1 MDELGLQQ
9 VASRIEQKISD
20 NSLQLPM
27 LPQVT
32 SEVLALVNDVDSD
45 AVALSKL
52 IQSDQALAGHVMRI
66 ANSAAYSPTAKMTSL
81 QQAIARLGMQ
91 NISEIAM
98 AASLG
103 PKMVSAAGFESM
115 ITDLWRYSLAVAIW
129 SREIARERRANVESA
144 FLAGLLFQIGKPVV
158 LQAALEI
165 SQGLDL
171 ECTPEE
177 ANQLMDSFGAAV
189 GAKLAQLWQLPS
201 AVHET
206 ITYIDSPSQ
215 STAQDVVETVRAG
228 KVLAAVTVSDRQYD
242 ADSLVKAPEIIDVN
256 LYAADVMGLLEKTD
270 KVHETLEALSL

>member
-1 MDELGLQQ
+1 MDESGLQQ
-9 VASRIEQKISD
+9 VGSRLEQKLAD

-32 SEVLALVNDVDSD
+32 SDVLSLVNDVDSD
-45 AVALSKL
+45 AASLSKI

-103 PKMVSAAGFESM
+103 PKMVSAPAFEDM
-115 ITDLWRYSLAVAIW
+115 VGQLWRYSLAVALW
-129 SREIARERRANVESA
+129 SREIARERRSNVESA
-144 FLAGLLFQIGKPVV
+144 FLAGLLFQIGNPVV
-158 LQAALEI
+158 LQASLEI
-165 SQGLDL
+165 SQALNL
-171 ECTPEE
+171 ECTVED
-177 ANQLMDSFGAAV
+177 ADQLMNHFGAQV
-189 GAKLAQLWQLPS
+189 GASLAKSWQLPS

-206 ITYIDSPSQ
+206 IVHIDTPNDSSA
-215 STAQDVVETVRAG
+215 TDVVETVRAG
-228 KVLAAVTVSDRQYD
+228 KVFAQITVGDRNYD
-242 ADSLVKAPEIIDVN
+242 AESLVKASDIIEVN
-256 LYAADVMGLLEKTD
+256 LYAADVAGLLEKTD